1 MPINQHALR
10 SKLPP
15 YIYVVLC
22 AFMALFFGFS
32 IGIIY
37 ACKFDLMNRFMLD
50 SHEVDSIFLTFLLG
64 AVVGVFLGGRVNYD
78 AGRRLP
84 IVGGFLLGSIAQC
97 SVLMSPAFSSYLI
110 SEFVLGGAFGIFII
124 SALIYISEIA
134 FAENRG
140 AATISIFFSM
150 VIGLYIAILWGRFF
164 YLNNL
169 STSLFIL
176 ISSLLLALIS
186 FFRLP
191 ESPRWLSISGFNDA
205 ALSELFVLRN
215 NASFAAKELA
225 DINECGRGEDHG
237 IALFLH
243 SGSYRRTI
251 WFLSIL
257 TVLIHLAGFAFFPY
271 MSIKIISE
279 YQMRFYALGIDVVY
293 GSDFVKAGMT
303 VLLLSAVTATLTVDK
318 IGRKKLLLGSIFLT
332 EIILV
337 LMYFLSVFSSHFGMS
352 LLGVL
357 ILFYIFASSIGIF
370 VFFATLLSELLP
382 VQGRELG
389 VALIFFISF
398 VCLMSSIMT
407 FDFLSDAVGLSG
419 FFALNLLF
427 GAILFAILYHSLPEL
442 KGRSLESLE
451 LSYLRGN

>member
-1 MPINQHALR
+1 M
-10 SKLPP
+10 S
-15 YIYVVLC
+15 YVFLC
-22 AFMALFFGFS
+22 ALMALFFGFS

-37 ACKFDLMNRFMLD
+37 ACKSDLMNRFLLD
-50 SHEVDSIFLTFLLG
+50 SQEIDSIFLTFLLG
-64 AVVGVFLGGRVNYD
+64 AVVGVFLGGRITYD

-84 IVGGFLLGSIAQC
+84 IAGGFVLGSIAQC
-97 SVLMSPAFSSYLI
+97 AVLMSPAFSSYLI

-124 SALIYISEIA
+124 AALIYISEIA

-140 AATISIFFSM
+140 AATISIFFFM
-150 VIGLYIAILWGRFF
+150 VIGMYIAVLWGRFF

-169 STSLFIL
+169 ITAFFIF
-176 ISSLLLALIS
+176 ISSLLLALVS

-205 ALSELFVLRN
+205 ALSELFVLRD
-215 NASFAAKELA
+215 NASLAAKELA
-225 DINECGRGEDHG
+225 DINECDRGEDRG

-257 TVLIHLAGFAFFPY
+257 TVLIHLSGFAFFPY
-271 MSIKIISE
+271 TSIRIISD
-279 YQMRFYALGIDVVY
+279 YQIYFYSLDIDILY
-293 GSDFVKAGMT
+293 GEDFVKAGMM
-303 VLLLSAVTATLTVDK
+303 VLLLSAVTTILTVDK
-318 IGRKKLLLGSIFLT
+318 MGRKKLMLGSILIA

-337 LMYFLSVFSSHFGMS
+337 LMYFLTVFSSNLGMS

-382 VQGRELG
+382 AQGRELG
-389 VALIFFISF
+389 VALVFFINF
-398 VCLMSSIMT
+398 VGLMSSIMT
-407 FDFLSDAVGLSG
+407 FDILTYTVGLSG

-427 GAILFAILYHSLPEL
+427 GSILFAILYHSQPEL

-451 LSYLRGN
+451 ISYLRGN